1 VRLWDLS
8 VKNPAA
14 SPLVLPGG
22 EPGVAMLNH
31 LGKINAVA
39 ISPDNHWLVTCG
51 RDYTVAAAG
60 FNESRGPARGRSVPV
75 LGGRQGS
82 APIRRYLLAL
92 LPEGT
97 GFASVPI
104 ASVAGGK
111 PGDPSRKLMH
121 RLRPSPTEMLKQT
134 LT

>member
-1 VRLWDLS
+1 MRLWDLS

-51 RDYTVAAAG
+51 RDYTVQLR
-60 FNESRGPARGRSVPV
+60 NLTKVEDLPEPQRPV

-92 LPEGT
+92 LPE
-97 GFASVPI
+97 
-104 ASVAGGK
+104 
-111 PGDPSRKLMH
+111 
-121 RLRPSPTEMLKQT
+121 
-134 LT
+134 

>member
-1 VRLWDLS
+1 VAVGFDSQGSS
-8 VKNPAA
+8 VNPRG
-14 SPLVLPGG
+14 LRNIETEV
-22 EPGVAMLNH
+22 
-31 LGKINAVA
+31 NA
-39 ISPDNHWLVTCG
+39 VTCG
-51 RDYTVAAAG
+51 RDYTGQLRDLTKVKDLP
-60 FNESRGPARGRSVPV
+60 EPQRPL

-82 APIRRYLLAL
+82 VPIRRYLLAL

-121 RLRPSPTEMLKQT
+121 RLRPSPTEMLKQN
-134 LT
+134 LNLKLAK